1 MGRRLGVVV
10 LALVLG
16 FGGVSCRRGVRGTPS
31 RTCVVLSV
39 GGTKGLAHVGA
50 LDALVARGIPIDCVV
65 GNSMGAVVGGLYASE
80 PRGNLRQR
88 YRDFFAAYEQETRRT
103 TGVRGAVGAAVGL
116 LAVLVSGGA
125 LTPALAV
132 GALGAAGAAAT
143 APRLSHERFAHV
155 LERYYEGARVEDLPV
170 PFVTFHQ
177 APTEQGLRLV
187 TVTQGPLSEAVAA
200 SAANPLLFEDAT
212 LERIDPGADR
222 VSATP
227 IHDACQQFPGARLIA
242 INVTGEP
249 AFYRGD
255 LDCDVRE
262 VRVDVPAPPVDAF
275 TGRGPAFESAYDA
288 GRDAVMRARL
298 D

>member
-1 MGRRLGVVV
+1 VARRWVALL
-10 LALVLG
+10 LALVASGAL
-16 FGGVSCRRGVRGTPS
+16 SCQRGAHGAR

-50 LDALVARGIPIDCVV
+50 LDALVARGVPIDCVV
-65 GNSMGAVVGGLYASE
+65 GNSMGAVVGGLYASA
-80 PRGNLRQR
+80 PGANLRQR
-88 YRDFFAAYEQETRRT
+88 YHSFFTAYEEETRKVT
-103 TGVRGAVGAAVGL
+103 AARGAVGAAVGL
-116 LAVLVSGGA
+116 LAVLLSGGA
-125 LTPALAV
+125 LAPAVAA
-132 GALGAAGAAAT
+132 GALGAAGGAAT
-143 APRLSHERFAHV
+143 VPPLSHERFTQV
-155 LERYYEGARVEDLPV
+155 LERFYQGARVEQLPV

-177 APTEQGLRLV
+177 EPFAGGIRRV
-187 TVTQGPLSEAVAA
+187 TVTRGPLAEAVSA
-200 SAANPLLFEDAT
+200 SAANPLLFKDAT

-227 IHDACQQFPGARLIA
+227 VHDACQLFPGARLIA

-249 AFYRGD
+249 LFTGPD

-262 VRVDVPAPPVDAF
+262 VRVNVAVPPVEAF
-275 TGRGPAFESAYDA
+275 TGRGPAFEAVYGA

>member
-1 MGRRLGVVV
+1 MGRRLGKVL
-10 LALVLG
+10 LALVVAMG
-16 FGGVSCRRGVRGTPS
+16 AASCHRGARATAS

-50 LDALVARGIPIDCVV
+50 LDALAARGIRIDCVV
-65 GNSMGAVVGGLYASE
+65 GNSMGAVVGGLYASA
-80 PRGNLRQR
+80 PGGDLRQR
-88 YRDFFAAYEQETRRT
+88 YRAFFTAYEEETRRT
-103 TGVRGAVGAAVGL
+103 TAARGALGAAVGL

-125 LTPALAV
+125 LGPAVAA
-132 GALGAAGAAAT
+132 GALGAAGGAAT
-143 APRLSHERFAHV
+143 VPRLSHERFTHV
-155 LERYYEGARVEDLPV
+155 LERFYAGARVEDLPV
-170 PFVTFHQ
+170 PFATFHQ
-177 APTEQGLRLV
+177 VPSEQGLQRV
-187 TVTQGPLSEAVAA
+187 TVTHGLLSSAVAA

-212 LERIDPGADR
+212 LARIDPGADR

-227 IHDACQQFPGARLIA
+227 VHDACQLFPGARLIA

-249 AFYRGD
+249 AFYRSD

-262 VRVDVPAPPVDAF
+262 VRVEVPSPPVEAF
-275 TGRGPAFESAYDA
+275 TGRGAAFEALYDA

>member
-1 MGRRLGVVV
+1 MGRRSGVVV
-10 LALVLG
+10 LALMVG
-16 FGGVSCRRGVRGTPS
+16 FGALSCRHGVRAAPS

-65 GNSMGAVVGGLYASE
+65 GNSMGAVVGGLYAAE
-80 PRGNLRQR
+80 PRGHLRER
-88 YRDFFAAYEQETRRT
+88 YRAFFADYEQETRKT
-103 TGVRGAVGAAVGL
+103 TAARGAVGAAVGL

-125 LTPALAV
+125 LAPAVAA
-132 GALGAAGAAAT
+132 GALGAAGGAAT
-143 APRLSHERFAHV
+143 VPRLSHERFKHV
-155 LERYYEGARVEDLPV
+155 LERFYAGARVEDLPV

-177 APTEQGLRLV
+177 APTDQGLRLI
-187 TVTQGPLSEAVAA
+187 TVTHGPLSEAVAA

-262 VRVDVPAPPVDAF
+262 IRVDVPAPPVEAF